1 MVTSEVSGVF
11 ADHSRT
17 AKMEVIEMLKL
28 NMEGY
33 K

>member
-11 ADHSRT
+11 ADHNKT
-17 AKMEVIEMLKL
+17 AKAEVMDMLKL

-33 K
+33 R